1 MDELQDEIRRL
12 REEIQSLHG
21 EIDQLKGD
29 TAENNNLLKKILYAV
44 NSRN

>member
-12 REEIQSLHG
+12 REEIQSLYTI
-21 EIDQLKGD
+21 IDEMKGD
-29 TAENNNLLKKILYAV
+29 NAENNSLLKRILNAV

>member
-1 MDELQDEIRRL
+1 MEELQDEIRRL
-12 REEIQSLHG
+12 RAEIQTLHG

-29 TAENNNLLKKILYAV
+29 TAENNNLLKRILAAI

>member
-1 MDELQDEIRRL
+1 MEELKDEIRRL

-29 TAENNNLLKKILYAV
+29 TAENNILLKKILNV
-44 NSRN
+44 VSSRN